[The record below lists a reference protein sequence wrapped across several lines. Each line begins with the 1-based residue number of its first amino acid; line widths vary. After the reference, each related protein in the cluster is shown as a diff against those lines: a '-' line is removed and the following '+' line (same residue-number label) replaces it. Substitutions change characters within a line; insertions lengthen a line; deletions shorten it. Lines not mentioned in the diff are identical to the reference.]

1 MHGKAQLAEKV
12 RVIFERRLGIAV
24 PGDDAD
30 LFAGGV
36 LDSLSFINLLLQLES
51 ECGITIPL
59 ERLDLGQFS
68 SVERIAGFV
77 ARETGAGPA
86 FAPSML
92 SSTG

>member
-24 PGDDAD
+24 VPR
-30 LFAGGV
+30 
-36 LDSLSFINLLLQLES
+36 
-51 ECGITIPL
+51 